1 MLHVVGKPLWRPTS
15 NQHLPMLTTLIPS
28 RLSLKLP
35 VSFSAPRHLRERIFL
50 CSCGLVQ
57 AAAAWAD
64 ERACAAPCSFR
75 ELQTRTA
82 VKIQGRGKIQLSAV
96 QLGKHSNDMEEEDD
110 EDVPSPHTEDKET
123 RGESETKALRAQDW
137 AVQLASLSPSQL
149 HLAKRWARL
158 SNEVFEAI
166 MLVKSLSIKARNTRQ
181 RQIHYIGCLL
191 HDMDPVMMDLVLKA
205 CKGCDPSE
213 PTALEPNGLAPNPA
227 RLSEA
232 EISDLKYLQRIERD
246 KDAQM
251 TAKCWIE
258 GLLAGDESVTHELF
272 SYSGEF
278 YFDQQ
283 KLKKLIEDAR
293 ERLTHHKSEVEDGD
307 EDSWRTSE
315 APSTLTSR
323 EQIVLHE
330 YLLRIARGMLHY
342 SRPI

>member
-1 MLHVVGKPLWRPTS
+1 
-15 NQHLPMLTTLIPS
+15 
-28 RLSLKLP
+28 
-35 VSFSAPRHLRERIFL
+35 
-50 CSCGLVQ
+50 
-57 AAAAWAD
+57 
-64 ERACAAPCSFR
+64 
-75 ELQTRTA
+75 
-82 VKIQGRGKIQLSAV
+82 
-96 QLGKHSNDMEEEDD
+96 
-110 EDVPSPHTEDKET
+110 
-123 RGESETKALRAQDW
+123 
-137 AVQLASLSPSQL
+137 
-149 HLAKRWARL
+149 
-158 SNEVFEAI
+158 
-166 MLVKSLSIKARNTRQ
+166 
-181 RQIHYIGCLL
+181 
-191 HDMDPVMMDLVLKA
+191 MDPVMMDLVLKA